1 MIAAPKDQPPAELL
15 ACPVAPAGFPE
26 DATAT
31 IPASV
36 RAPAIALAK
45 GYAALTLQLVR
56 LINWTSPRTCPAPGE
71 ASP

>member
-1 MIAAPKDQPPAELL
+1 MKDTPPAELL

-36 RAPAIALAK
+36 RAPAIALATA
-45 GYAALTLQLVR
+45 YAGLTLQLVR
-56 LINWTSPRTCPAPGE
+56 LINWNAPG
-71 ASP
+71 SCR